1 MSLYVKTANGAENI
15 GQLYVKTTTGAEPL
29 NSLYVKTANGAELVW
44 TGQIT
49 GRAYINVSA
58 TPNIRVYSMNTLAL
72 ICTYTVNYKSLG
84 QNYSLAAL
92 GQRLFALSQYVP
104 SGQSKADIF
113 EVNPRN
119 MAIIN
124 SGSITPA
131 APAAGTT
138 WIGGNSSALYAGI
151 LNAPI
156 YVLAK
161 INPDTL
167 ANIGSVSLSG
177 AYGYH
182 NHIPTGGIGTQ
193 ILVGGVSAVG
203 GVTYL
208 VEYHATGAIQR
219 IVLNKVAGSAL
230 GDTDG
235 QHILAITETNRQVC
249 SKVKYSEFVVMGNI
263 TDLPAAATNPA
274 VIK

>member
-1 MSLYVKTANGAENI
+1 MSLFVKTANGAENI
-15 GQLYVKTTTGAEPL
+15 GQLYVKTAAGAEAL
-29 NSLYVKTANGAELVW
+29 SSLYVKTSGGAELVW
-44 TGQIT
+44 TGQII

-58 TPNIRVYSMNTLAL
+58 TPNMRVYSMNTLAL

-92 GQRLFALSQYVP
+92 GQRLFALGQYVP

-131 APAAGTT
+131 APATGTT
-138 WIGGNSSALYAGI
+138 WIGGNTSALYAGI
-151 LNAPI
+151 LNTTV
-156 YVLAK
+156 YSLFK

-167 ANIGSVSLSG
+167 ANMGSLSLSR

-182 NHIPTGGIGTQ
+182 NRIPTGGIGTQ
-193 ILVGGVSAVG
+193 ILVGGASPTGALSS
-203 GVTYL
+203 L
-208 VEYHATGAIQR
+208 VEYHATGAIKR
-219 IVLNKVAGSAL
+219 VVLDRVKGSAL

-235 QHILAITETNRQVC
+235 QHILAITETNRRVC

>member
-1 MSLYVKTANGAENI
+1 MSLYVKSASGAENI
-15 GQLYVKTTTGAEPL
+15 GQLYVKTAAGAESL
-29 NSLYVKTANGAELVW
+29 SSLYVKTATGAELVW
-44 TGQIT
+44 TGQII

-104 SGQSKADIF
+104 TGQSKADLF

-131 APAAGTT
+131 APSTGTT

-151 LNAPI
+151 LNTTN
-156 YVLAK
+156 YSLFK

-167 ANIGSVSLSG
+167 ANMGSLSLSR

-193 ILVGGVSAVG
+193 ILVGGVSAAG
-203 GVTYL
+203 GATYL
-208 VEYHATGAIQR
+208 IEYHATGAIKR
-219 IVLNKVAGSAL
+219 VVLDRVKGSAL

-235 QHILAITETNRQVC
+235 QHILAITETNRRVC